1 MKVLVLS
8 CNTGQGHNTAGKAV
22 QEEFLRRNIPC
33 DLQDALAFGGSLF
46 SKGTCGAYTKLVVHT
61 PHLFGFGYRVCGVIS
76 NRHIKSP
83 VYLINKL
90 YRRRMW
96 RFIQSGG
103 YDTIVMPHLFPAQT
117 VTSMRKHLPLEAGCY
132 EVSTDYTCIPFLEEL
147 DMDAL
152 FIPHASLLPQFEK
165 RNLKSPLVV
174 SGIPVSKR
182 FSERVPQEE
191 ARRALGLPSGVPIV
205 LMMGGSMGFG
215 DMTALLEQL
224 LEKAPQ
230 DTHAVVMGGN
240 NESLKSRL
248 RKQFDPA
255 RVTVLD
261 YTDRVNEY
269 MDAADLLFSKPG
281 GLTSTEAAVKNIAL
295 VHTAH
300 IPGVETHNVA
310 FFKEHG
316 LSVGGH
322 KTDELLSHALSLLQN
337 ADLRAEMCAR
347 QRQTIAPDAAAT
359 ICDYI
364 VKDYAR
370 VHGHEP
376 EI

>member
-8 CNTGQGHNTAGKAV
+8 CNTGEGHNTAGKAV

-33 DLQDALAFGGSLF
+33 DLQDSLAFGGSLF
-46 SKGTCGAYTKLVVHT
+46 SKGTCSAYVKLVVHT
-61 PHLFGFGYRVCGVIS
+61 PRLFGWGYRVCGAIS

-96 RFIQSGG
+96 RFIQTGG
-103 YDTIVMPHLFPAQT
+103 YDTIVMPHVFPAQT
-117 VTSMRKHLPLEAGCY
+117 ITSVRKHLPLDAGCY
-132 EVSTDYTCIPFLEEL
+132 EISTDYTCIPFLEEVDL
-147 DMDAL
+147 DGL
-152 FIPHASLLPQFEK
+152 FVPHAELLPEFEK
-165 RNLKSPLVV
+165 RGIKSPLVV

-182 FSERVPQEE
+182 FSEHIPQDE
-191 ARRALGLPSGVPIV
+191 ARRALGLPLNVPMV

-215 DMTALLEQL
+215 DMTSLLEQL

-230 DTHAVVMGGN
+230 DTHVVVLGGH
-240 NESLKSRL
+240 NEALKTRL
-248 RKQFDPA
+248 RKEFDA
-255 RVTVLD
+255 AQVTVLD

-269 MDAADLLFSKPG
+269 MDAADLLFTKPG

-295 VHTAH
+295 VHTAY
-300 IPGVETHNVA
+300 IPGVENHNVV

-316 LSVGGH
+316 LSVSGQ
-322 KTDELLSHALSLLQN
+322 TTAELLQHALSLLQD
-337 ADLRAEMCAR
+337 ARLREEMCEK
-347 QRQTIAPDAAAT
+347 QRLTINPHAAAT

-364 VKDYAR
+364 LKDYVR

-376 EI
+376 KI

>member
-1 MKVLVLS
+1 MKVLILS

-22 QEEFLRRNIPC
+22 QEEFLRRDIPC

-61 PHLFGFGYRVCGVIS
+61 PRLFGFGYRVCGVIS

-103 YDTIVMPHLFPAQT
+103 YDTIVMPHVFPAQT
-117 VTSMRKHLPLEAGCY
+117 ITSIRKHLPLEAGCY
-132 EVSTDYTCIPFLEEL
+132 EISTDYTCIPFLEEVDL
-147 DMDAL
+147 DGL
-152 FIPHASLLPQFEK
+152 FVPHAELLPEFEK
-165 RNLKSPLVV
+165 RGVKSPLVV

-182 FSERVPQEE
+182 FSDRVPQEE
-191 ARRALGLPSGVPIV
+191 ARRALGLPLGVPTV

-224 LEKAPQ
+224 LAAAPA
-230 DTHAVVMGGN
+230 DTHVVVMGGN
-240 NESLKSRL
+240 NDTLKTRL
-248 RKQFDPA
+248 RKQFDSA
-255 RVTVLD
+255 KVTVLD
-261 YTDRVNEY
+261 YTDRVSEY
-269 MDAADLLFSKPG
+269 MDACDLLFTKPG

-316 LSVGGH
+316 LSVSGRN
-322 KTDELLSHALSLLQN
+322 TAELVQNALPLLQD
-337 ADLRAEMCAR
+337 AALREEMCEK
-347 QRQTIAPDAAAT
+347 QRLTINPHAAAT

-364 VKDYAR
+364 VSDYAR
-370 VHGHEP
+370 VHSHAE
-376 EI
+376 EA